1 MGESKNQKKALLCMQ
16 FYVFCLH
23 VVVSFYWK
31 GETIEGVG
39 ELFMDHASLR
49 FLFIVSVRITIL
61 DSIFI
66 VFVCAFLTIPQHLF
80 LSNQHILHPSTNR
93 FPCPHRFPSNN

>member
-23 VVVSFYWK
+23 VVLSFYWK

-39 ELFMDHASLR
+39 ELFMDRVKTMSWA
-49 FLFIVSVRITIL
+49 I
-61 DSIFI
+61 
-66 VFVCAFLTIPQHLF
+66 
-80 LSNQHILHPSTNR
+80 
-93 FPCPHRFPSNN
+93 